1 MELVAVAPVELVD
14 GHVED
19 GAAEEEGEEDGADG
33 AVEGKGRDA
42 AEDGRVGKIGGA
54 ILYWLLVC

>member
-1 MELVAVAPVELVD
+1 MAPVELVD

-19 GAAEEEGEEDGADG
+19 GAAEEDGEEDGADG